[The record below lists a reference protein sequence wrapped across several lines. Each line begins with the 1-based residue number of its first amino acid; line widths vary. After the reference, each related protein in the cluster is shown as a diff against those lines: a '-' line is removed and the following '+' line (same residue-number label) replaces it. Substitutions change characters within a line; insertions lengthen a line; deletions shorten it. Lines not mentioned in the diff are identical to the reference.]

1 MLASFLRNMGL
12 RFLGGS
18 LAASGGLPLQ
28 EPLARFSTQ
37 HMASLGTSQGVCL
50 KQKLET
56 PSGQGSSATASEAQR
71 PNMVV
76 QIIRSARARAGN

>member
-18 LAASGGLPLQ
+18 FAASGGLPLQ

-37 HMASLGTSQGVCL
+37 HLAGLGTSRGVCL
-50 KQKLET
+50 KQRLET
-56 PSGQGSSATASEAQR
+56 PLGQGSSATASEAQR
-71 PNMVV
+71 PNVI
-76 QIIRSARARAGN
+76 QIICSARTRAGN